1 MSGTL
6 SLDRSLR
13 TEWSLGFVRFSNI
26 VKAVLHNYMAS
37 VVDVTVSKK
46 KKWFVLVRKMRG
58 NIGDRGTSDKFSDP
72 KSSIFP

>member
-46 KKWFVLVRKMRG
+46 EKMVC
-58 NIGDRGTSDKFSDP
+58 IGEESEGKYWR
-72 KSSIFP
+72 